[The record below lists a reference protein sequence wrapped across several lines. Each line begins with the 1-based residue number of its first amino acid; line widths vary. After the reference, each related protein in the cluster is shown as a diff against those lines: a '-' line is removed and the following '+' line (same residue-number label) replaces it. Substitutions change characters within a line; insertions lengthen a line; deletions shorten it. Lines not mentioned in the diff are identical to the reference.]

1 MKKSSHFCYG
11 SWGREKLLHH
21 QVLWELILITHL
33 QQHLKLIL
41 THPEAAAHVSC
52 GLIFSWRHRLDR
64 VKHIDRRPSYL
75 LQIDFQ
81 ENHYAKY
88 LIEGLHLHT
97 AVTVTRF
104 QNDIIGC
111 HVVFMHSSLRKRHS
125 VRVCSAVRRS
135 FSRQEPELEGRLCA
149 QCIWSLVE
157 FSALFPL
164 F

>member
-1 MKKSSHFCYG
+1 MKKSSHFCYS
-11 SWGREKLLHH
+11 SWGREKGLHH

-33 QQHLKLIL
+33 LPQHPKLIL
-41 THPEAAAHVSC
+41 THPEAAARVSRE
-52 GLIFSWRHRLDR
+52 LIFSWRHRLDR

-88 LIEGLHLHT
+88 LIEGLLLHT

-125 VRVCSAVRRS
+125 VKDRRVCSLLWEASADRS
-135 FSRQEPELEGRLCA
+135 QG
-149 QCIWSLVE
+149 
-157 FSALFPL
+157 
-164 F
+164 